1 MYLRDLM
8 IDSYKIMF
16 NLSEEMIK
24 NLIFKDIYTYAD
36 VVYS

>member
-1 MYLRDLM
+1 M

-16 NLSEEMIK
+16 GLTDEIIK
-24 NLIFKDIYTYAD
+24 DLIFKDVYTYAD

>member
-1 MYLRDLM
+1 M

-16 NLSEEMIK
+16 GLTDEMIK
-24 NLIFKDIYTYAD
+24 DLIFKDVYTYAD